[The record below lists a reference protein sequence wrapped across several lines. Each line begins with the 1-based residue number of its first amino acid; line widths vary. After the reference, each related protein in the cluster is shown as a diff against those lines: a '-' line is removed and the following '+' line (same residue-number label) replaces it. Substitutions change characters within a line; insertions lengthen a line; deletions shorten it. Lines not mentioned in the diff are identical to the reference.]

1 MLRFKWLH
9 KVQDNPTFRFML
21 PVMLENIF
29 SIFISMAFSRIISG
43 ISGSALAAIGMANT
57 IMNVIYGAFAVVI
70 TGGAVLI
77 SRHIGAGDRKQAAST
92 TGQAIT
98 FAAVSSL
105 AVTLLC
111 IVTSRWVLRLLMP
124 TAEDALFDEAVR
136 YYCFLMGSLP
146 FHVLIGVLGGA
157 MRAMG
162 NSRMPMI
169 VGVITCGLLWVFGWI
184 FVVLIP
190 LVEIGAGLAYICCR
204 VVGTGIALYAL
215 MHDHRYFTLRIKD
228 LLHFDLSIIRRIMN
242 IGLPVAAETVFCSLG
257 YMLANSMSIAL
268 GTMEASTYQIMN
280 TLNGF
285 IGLPQSIC
293 NVVALSV
300 VGRLIGAQDFKGAR
314 KNGRTIW
321 LVGLGANIVLGT
333 IITVF
338 ATPLSGIYSAD
349 PDVIALSSKLMW
361 ILIVMGLPAVSIN
374 AIDAQLRAGGDVK
387 YVMMSTMTGVWLIR
401 LPLTYLFCFVW
412 DLGVLGIYGANTIAL
427 YYRAALGL
435 LRHRTDKWLTKKV

>member
-1 MLRFKWLH
+1 MLHPKGLKR
-9 KVQDNPTFRFML
+9 VQENPTFRFML

-29 SIFISMAFSRIISG
+29 SIFISMAFSRIISR
-43 ISGSALAAIGMANT
+43 ISGSALAAIGMSNT
-57 IMNVIYGAFAVVI
+57 IMGVIYGAFALVI

-77 SRHIGAGDRKQAAST
+77 SRHIGAGDRKQAADT
-92 TGQAIT
+92 TGQAIMI
-98 FAAVSSL
+98 AAVSSV

-111 IVTSRWVLRLLMP
+111 ILTSRWVLRLLMP
-124 TAEDALFDEAVR
+124 TAEDALFAEAVR

-157 MRAMG
+157 MRALG

-169 VGVITCGLLWVFGWI
+169 VGVITCGLLWVFGWL
-184 FVVLIP
+184 FVIVIP
-190 LVEIGAGLAYICCR
+190 LEEVGAGLAYICCR

-215 MHDHRYFTLRIKD
+215 LHDHRYFTLSLRDI
-228 LLHFDLSIIRRIMN
+228 FRADLSIVRRILR
-242 IGLPVAAETVFCSLG
+242 IGLPVAAESVFTSIG

-268 GTMEASTYQIMN
+268 GTLEAGAYQIMN

-300 VGRLIGAQDFKGAR
+300 VGRLLGAMDY
-314 KNGRTIW
+314 KNAKKTGRTIW
-321 LVGLGANIVLGT
+321 LAG
-333 IITVF
+333 ITVSIILGLIVVLF
-338 ATPLSGIYSAD
+338 AEPLSGIYTDDPASIQMCSAF
-349 PDVIALSSKLMW
+349 MW
-361 ILIVMGLPAVSIN
+361 ILLVMDIAGCSIN

-387 YVMMSTMTGVWLIR
+387 YVMVSTMTGVWLIR

-412 DLGVLGIYGANTIAL
+412 DFGVLGIYGANTISL
-427 YYRAALGL
+427 YYRAILGFV
-435 LRHRTDKWLTKKV
+435 RHCGTKWMTKKV

>member
-9 KVQDNPTFRFML
+9 NVQNNPTFRFML

-29 SIFISMAFSRIISG
+29 SIFISMAFSQIISG

-77 SRHIGAGDRKQAAST
+77 SRHIGAGERQQAANT
-92 TGQAIT
+92 TGQAIL
-98 FAAVSSL
+98 FAAISSA
-105 AVTLLC
+105 AVTVLC
-111 IVTSRWVLRLLMP
+111 IVTSRWVMRLLMP
-124 TAEDALFDEAVR
+124 TAEEALFEEAVR

-157 MRAMG
+157 MRALG

-190 LVEIGAGLAYICCR
+190 LQEVGAGLAYICCR
-204 VVGTGIALYAL
+204 VIGTGIALYAL
-215 MHDHRYFTLRIKD
+215 LHDHRYFTLRLRDIFRAD
-228 LLHFDLSIIRRIMN
+228 GAIVRRMLN
-242 IGLPVAAETVFCSLG
+242 IGLPVAAETVFCSIG

-268 GTMEASTYQIMN
+268 GTMEASAYQIMN

-300 VGRLIGAQDFKGAR
+300 VGRLLGAQDYKAVK

-321 LVGLGANIVLGT
+321 ITGISVSILLGAIA
-333 IITVF
+333 TVF
-338 ATPLSGIYSAD
+338 AAPLSGIYSKDAAVIGLSAD
-349 PDVIALSSKLMW
+349 LMW
-361 ILIVMGLPAVSIN
+361 ILLVMSIPAVSIN

-387 YVMMSTMTGVWLIR
+387 YVMFSTMTGVWLIR

-412 DLGVLGIYGANTIAL
+412 DFGVLGIYGANTIAL
-427 YYRAALGL
+427 FYRAMLGL
-435 LRHRTDKWLTKKV
+435 LRYRTGKWMTRKV

>member
-9 KVQDNPTFRFML
+9 RVQDNPTFRFML

-92 TGQAIT
+92 TGQAIN
-98 FAAVSSL
+98 FAAISSI

-111 IVTSRWVLRLLMP
+111 IITSRWLLRLLMP

-157 MRAMG
+157 MRALG

-190 LVEIGAGLAYICCR
+190 LEEVGAGLAYICCR

-215 MHDHRYFTLRIKD
+215 MHDHRYFTLRFKD
-228 LLHFDLSIIRRIMN
+228 LFHVDAAIIRRIMN
-242 IGLPVAAETVFCSLG
+242 IGLPVAAETVFTSIG

-285 IGLPQSIC
+285 VGLPQSIC

-300 VGRLIGAQDFKGAR
+300 VGRLIGAQDYKGAR
-314 KNGRTIW
+314 KNGRMIW

-338 ATPLSGIYSAD
+338 AAPLSGIYSAD

-412 DLGVLGIYGANTIAL
+412 DFGVLGIYGANTIAL
-427 YYRAALGL
+427 YYRAMLGL

>member
-1 MLRFKWLH
+1 MQRFKWLH
-9 KVQDNPTFRFML
+9 KLQGNPTFRFML
-21 PVMLENIF
+21 PVMMENIF
-29 SIFISMAFSRIISG
+29 SIAISMAFSQIISR

-77 SRHIGAGDRKQAAST
+77 SRHIGAGDSKQAADT
-92 TGQAIT
+92 TGQAIMV
-98 FAAVSSL
+98 AAVSSV

-111 IVTSRWVLRLLMP
+111 IITSRPLLRLLMP
-124 TAEDALFDEAVR
+124 TAEDALFAEAVR

-157 MRAMG
+157 MRALG
-162 NSRMPMI
+162 NSRLPMI
-169 VGVITCGLLWVFGWI
+169 VGMITCGLLWVFGWL
-184 FVVLIP
+184 FVVAIP
-190 LVEIGAGLAYICCR
+190 LAEVGAGLAYICCR
-204 VVGTGIALYAL
+204 VVGTAIALYAL
-215 MHDHRYFTLRIKD
+215 LHDHRYFTLRLRDI
-228 LLHFDLSIIRRIMN
+228 FRVDLSIVRRIAN
-242 IGLPVAAETVFCSLG
+242 IGLPVAAETVFTSIG

-268 GTMEASTYQIMN
+268 GTMEASAYQIMN

-285 IGLPQSIC
+285 VGLPQSIC

-300 VGRLIGAQDFKGAR
+300 VGRLLGAKDYAGAK

-321 LVGLGANIVLGT
+321 IAGLTANIVLGV

-338 ATPLSGIYSAD
+338 AQPLSGIYSND
-349 PDVIALSSKLMW
+349 TDVISLATRLMW

-387 YVMMSTMTGVWLIR
+387 YVMVSTMTGVWLIR
-401 LPLTYLFCFVW
+401 LPLTYLFCFVL
-412 DLGVLGIYGANTIAL
+412 DLGVLGIYGANTISL
-427 YYRAALGL
+427 FYRAALGL
-435 LRHRTDKWLTKKV
+435 IRHHGDKWMTRKV